1 MQSKNLTTKEGLQKH
16 LRCKAE
22 DIGRYVL
29 LPGDPFRTD
38 VIAQYLENPRL
49 VAHARE
55 HKTWTGM
62 LDGEMV
68 TVCSTGMGASSTA
81 IAVEELIHCGTDT
94 IIRVGTCG
102 KVCEESKN
110 SKYEGLIVTGA
121 VRDEGT
127 TLQYV
132 PVEYPAIANRAV
144 VNAMCNACEELG
156 YVFAEGIVQCK
167 DSFYGQHDPESMPNS
182 DYLLSRWRAW
192 EKANVMGSEMEA
204 SALFIVSSIRGIR
217 SGAIMG
223 YDYETGLE
231 HSMNIAVKA
240 LKTLIAKDKDQITE
254 KGCV

>member
-1 MQSKNLTTKEGLQKH
+1 MAIQSRNLTTEDGLQKH

-38 VIAQYLENPRL
+38 IIAQYFDDPKL

-55 HKTWTGM
+55 HKTWTGK

-81 IAVEELIHCGTDT
+81 IAVEELIHCGVDT

-110 SKYEGLIVTGA
+110 SKYKGLIVTAA

-132 PVEYPAIANRAV
+132 PVEYPAVADRTV
-144 VNAMCNACEELG
+144 VNSMSDACKKFG
-156 YVFAEGIVQCK
+156 YTFAEGIVQCK
-167 DSFYGQHDPESMPNS
+167 DSFYGQHDPDSMPNS
-182 DYLLSRWRAW
+182 EYLKSRWKAW

-204 SALFIVSSIRGIR
+204 SALFVVSSIRGIR

-223 YDYETGLE
+223 YDYEDGLSQ
-231 HSMNIAVKA
+231 SMDIAIEA
-240 LKTLIAKDKDQITE
+240 LKNIIKKDRE
-254 KGCV
+254 K